1 MASVF
6 LWWLLSFLF
15 AVLALPLT
23 WRLFSRLPDRGYGFS
38 RAVGILGSGYIFWL
52 GGSLRLLRTDL
63 GAGVGSV
70 LAVGALSAW
79 AGGGRWG
86 EIKRW
91 LRENWRTVAAMEALF
106 LAAFVLWSVVRAY
119 NPDIAATEK
128 PMELGFLNSVL
139 RSTRFPPADP
149 WLSGYAI
156 SYYYFGYVLL
166 GLSTKLTGVTAGI
179 GFNLGNAL
187 WFALTALG
195 SYSVLFNLLTLR
207 DGRPRWK
214 AALLGPVFVLLVG
227 NLEGF
232 LEILHARH
240 VFWGVGPEGN
250 LSSAFWRWLDI
261 EQLSEP
267 PVGDLAWR
275 PSRYLWW
282 WRASRVVRDINLQGA
297 PIGIQPIDEF
307 PFFSFLLADNHP
319 HLLALPFVLVAVG
332 FCLQVYMRGEREPV
346 VLRWLRIRGAALRRG
361 VLTSVGILLAAAVV
375 RAILLRRAG
384 ATGTEVASES
394 LRGFGLWVVGLGAL
408 IVLILTLSGR
418 LPLGLRKRDFLF
430 AAWLFGAL
438 AFLNFWDFPIYVALL
453 LAVVGWAGRGS
464 DRGAL
469 ALRLLGTAF
478 GLGLAGVALYL
489 PWYPSFSSQAGG
501 VLPNLVFTTRPVHF
515 LIMFGPAFV
524 PIAYWLAWRFLG
536 GARRRELR
544 ALALFTVGIP
554 VALTLASWIL
564 GVAAYAAL
572 QGDADTFQAALALIG
587 VEQLGSALLPILVRR
602 LTSSWTSLILAA
614 VISTGGILL
623 WRRLP
628 RSQGNRRGDGAPP
641 GGDLSPFVILL
652 IGIGA
657 LMVLGPEFVYLR
669 DLFGVRINTVFKL
682 YFAGWVL
689 WGLSAAYLVTEI
701 LPWRGG
707 MLLALGA
714 LVLTGPEMMAV
725 RESPQLAGQQL
736 FSLYLLAWVAWGVG
750 EIVLLIRSA
759 ARNWPPGRA
768 WLAAP
773 KVLLIL
779 PALLGFFYPLQ
790 ATLTK
795 TDNFTYPE
803 GPTLDGTAHMA
814 RFRPADSA
822 AIQWINQNLPRGVIA
837 EAVGGSY
844 TDFAGISAHTGFPT
858 VLGWEFHE
866 VQWRGSA
873 ETQGTRAE
881 DIRQLYMTS
890 DWDTA
895 ESIIERYHISYIY
908 AGALEQSSYNPMDL
922 EKFETHLETLYQTED
937 VQIFGIP
944 NEWEGS
950 HEPAP

>member
-1 MASVF
+1 MASAL
-6 LWWLLSFLF
+6 LWWLLSLLF

-38 RAVGILGSGYIFWL
+38 RAVGILGSGYVFWL
-52 GGSLRLLRTDL
+52 GGSLHLLHTDL

-70 LAVGALSAW
+70 LLVAAVSAW
-79 AGGGRWG
+79 AGAGRWG

-106 LAAFVLWSVVRAY
+106 LAAFVLWSAVRAY

-139 RSTRFPPADP
+139 RSSRFPPADP

-166 GLSTKLTGVTAGI
+166 GLSTKLTGVSAGI

-195 SYSVLFNLLTLR
+195 SYSLLFNLLTLR

-214 AALLGPVFVLLVG
+214 AALLGPLFVLLVG

-240 VFWGVGPEGN
+240 VFWGATPGGN
-250 LSSAFWRWLDI
+250 LSSAFWRWLNI
-261 EQLSEP
+261 EHLSDP
-267 PVGDLAWR
+267 PVGDPTWR

-282 WRASRVVRDINLQGA
+282 WQASRVVRDVNLQGV

-307 PFFSFLLADNHP
+307 PYFSFLLADNHP
-319 HLLALPFVLVAVG
+319 HLLALPFVLLAVG
-332 FCLQVYMRGEREPV
+332 FCLQVHMRGEQEPL
-346 VLRWLRIRGAALRRG
+346 VLRWLRIRGSVLRRG
-361 VLTSVGILLAAAVV
+361 ALTSVGVLMAAAVA
-375 RAILLRRAG
+375 RSILLRRGG
-384 ATGTEVASES
+384 ATGAEAVSAS
-394 LRGFGLWVVGLGAL
+394 LRGFGLWAAGLGLLIAL
-408 IVLILTLSGR
+408 ILALSGR
-418 LPLGLRKRDFLF
+418 LPIGLHKREFLF

-438 AFLNFWDFPIYVALL
+438 AFLNFWDFPIYLALL
-453 LAVVGWAGRGS
+453 LAVVAWAGRRS

-469 ALRLLGTAF
+469 GPRMLGTAF
-478 GLGLAGVALYL
+478 GLGVVGVGLYF

-501 VLPNLVFTTRPVHF
+501 LLPNLVFTTRPVHF
-515 LIMFGPAFV
+515 LVIFGPAFI
-524 PIAYWLAWRFLG
+524 PIAYWVTNRILLG
-536 GARRRELR
+536 LRGRELR
-544 ALALFTVGIP
+544 ALAVFTMGIP
-554 VALTLASWIL
+554 VALTLVSWIL
-564 GVAAYAAL
+564 GGVVYFAL
-572 QGDADTFQAALALIG
+572 QSDPGTFEAALALIG
-587 VEQLGSALLPILVRR
+587 VGELGSSLVPILVRR
-602 LTSSWTSLILAA
+602 LTTSWTSLILAA
-614 VISTGGILL
+614 VISAGGILL
-623 WRRLP
+623 WRKLP
-628 RSQGNRRGDGAPP
+628 RSRVGRRGEGASS
-641 GGDLSPFVILL
+641 GEDVFPFVILL

-657 LMVLGPEFVYLR
+657 LLMLGPEFVYLR

-689 WGLSAAYLVTEI
+689 WGVSAAYLVTEI
-701 LPWRGG
+701 LPWRSG
-707 MLLALGA
+707 MLLAFGA
-714 LVLTGPEMMAV
+714 LVLLGPEMMAV
-725 RESPQLAGQQL
+725 RETSQAAGQQL
-736 FSLYLLAWVAWGVG
+736 FSLYLLAWVVWGVG

-759 ARNWPPGRA
+759 ARNWPPGRT

-773 KVLLIL
+773 KLLVVL
-779 PALLGFFYPLQ
+779 PMLLGLFYPLQ

-795 TDNFTYPE
+795 TNNFTYPE
-803 GPTLDGTAHMA
+803 GPTLDGTAHLA
-814 RFRPADSA
+814 RFRAADSA

-844 TDFAGISAHTGFPT
+844 TDFGRISAHTGFPT

-881 DIRQLYMTS
+881 DIRKLYMTS
-890 DWDTA
+890 DWGTA
-895 ESIIERYHISYIY
+895 QSIIQRYHISYIY
-908 AGALEQSSYNPMDL
+908 AGNLEQTSYNPMNL
-922 EKFETHLETLYQTED
+922 EKFENHLETLYQTQD

-944 NEWEGS
+944 NEWKGG